1 MEIIKANVADLNEY
15 HNNPR
20 KGNVDLIAE
29 SLSKYGQYKPITV
42 NKNTGEILAGN
53 HTFRAAKQLGWK
65 HIDIVYVDVDDV
77 TAAKIV
83 AIDNRASDTGE
94 YDNKA
99 LLDLLDQ
106 LPDLEGS
113 GYNFDEYDDL
123 KAQIQ
128 ETDLPNLSAVRDY
141 MPKLDVG
148 ETGQSGHRFTTSL
161 ADYAE
166 RYMSKTTRMLMCD
179 YQNDTY
185 IWLIEKMTAYREANN
200 IPSNAEAIL
209 RLLEDAVG
217 EKCPHEVI

>member
-1 MEIIKANVADLNEY
+1 MEIIKANITDLNEY

-20 KGNVDLIAE
+20 KGNVDLIAQ
-29 SLSKYGQYKPITV
+29 SLETYGQYKPITV
-42 NKNTGEILAGN
+42 NKSNNEILAGN
-53 HTFRAAKQLGWK
+53 HTFRAAKQLGWEQ
-65 HIDIVYVDVDDV
+65 IDIVYVDVDDV

-99 LLDLLDQ
+99 LFDLLDK
-106 LPDLEGS
+106 LPTLEGS

-123 KAQIQ
+123 KAMIQ
-128 ETDLPNLSAVRDY
+128 EADLPSLDSISTN
-141 MPKLDVG
+141 MPVLKAG
-148 ETGQSGHRFTTSL
+148 EAGQNNHKFAATL

-185 IWLIEKMTAYREANN
+185 VWLIEAFMKYREANN

-209 RLLEDAVG
+209 RLLENAIG
-217 EKCPHEVI
+217 EKCPNEVI